1 MRFFGRGGDRFALP
15 LAFQPPCI
23 RQNVSAPQS
32 LLPLSIPDLPA
43 GAPAVKNLWNI
54 ADLIDLHYFRQTDE
68 ELLRREGE
76 APLVKRDRII
86 YLAKIAPQFGKADDL
101 PPRILVRKWL
111 AMRRLQHRQE
121 RGHVGQALPGTLW
134 RELTVVF
141 RGLAC
146 LCGLLAGLGLAG
158 SLLLYSGSTPLNV
171 SVYFGLFVVLQLL
184 MVGGQSLFFL
194 YRRLRRIPM
203 ESTVLYA
210 LLGRLLMRTLEGVRR
225 RLQRRISGQRR
236 LDLAA
241 LLGSVQ
247 QHKELAAL
255 LIWPAFILVQ
265 LGGIG
270 FNLGIIG
277 ATLAKV
283 AFADIAFAWQSS
295 LQLSAQWV
303 ANLVGW
309 IALPWS
315 WIAPQTVPSL
325 AQIQGSQMVLKEG
338 MVHLATSDL
347 VAWWPF
353 LCCAVAFY
361 GLLPRCL
368 LLTLG
373 LIRQRQALEQLH
385 FATLGLRPLLQRMTV
400 PRIDAKGAPEP
411 AESAAPAPPVRA
423 ALEAVVGG
431 DENPLNAEP
440 DLPLQPFV
448 PVAEGMSAVLLIPD
462 ELYEDCPQ
470 AALLALLQPGWGAAI
485 ACVRHGAP
493 DQTEADTLS
502 RVRETAEQDGL
513 AGVLLLQEA
522 WQPPLKETE
531 QFLRDLRR
539 SAGALTPLV
548 ILLIGKPS
556 PQTLLTPADPEQLRI
571 WRLKMQALGDPCL
584 EVHPLVQP

>member
-1 MRFFGRGGDRFALP
+1 M
-15 LAFQPPCI
+15 
-23 RQNVSAPQS
+23 
-32 LLPLSIPDLPA
+32 
-43 GAPAVKNLWNI
+43 KNLWNI

-68 ELLRREGE
+68 ALLRRNGE
-76 APLVKRDRII
+76 AALAKRDRII
-86 YLAKIAPQFGKADDL
+86 YLAKIAPQFGKADDV

-111 AMRRLQHRQE
+111 DMRRLQYRQE

-134 RELTVVF
+134 RELTVLF
-141 RGLAC
+141 RGLAWC
-146 LCGLLAGLGLAG
+146 CGLLAGLGAAG

-171 SVYFGLFVVLQLL
+171 SVYFGLFVALQLL

-194 YRRLRRIPM
+194 HRRLRRIPM
-203 ESTVLYA
+203 ESTVLYT
-210 LLGRLLMRTLEGVRR
+210 LLGRLLMRALEAVRR

-270 FNLGIIG
+270 FNLGIIA

-315 WIAPQTVPSL
+315 WTAPQTVPTL
-325 AQIQGSQMVLKEG
+325 AQIQGSQIVLKEG
-338 MVHLATSDL
+338 MAHLITSDL

-368 LLTLG
+368 LLALG
-373 LIRQRQALEQLH
+373 LARQRQALEQLH
-385 FATLGLRPLLQRMTV
+385 FATLGVRPLLQRMTV
-400 PRIDAKGAPEP
+400 PRLEAKGSAQSPGD
-411 AESAAPAPPVRA
+411 AAPAPPVVA
-423 ALEAVVGG
+423 PPATGVG
-431 DENPLNAEP
+431 ENNAETEP
-440 DLPLQPFV
+440 APPLRPLA
-448 PVAEGMSAVLLIPD
+448 PVSGTTSAVLLIPD
-462 ELYEDCPQ
+462 ELYQECPQ
-470 AALLALLQPGWGAAI
+470 DALLALLQPGWPDAGI
-485 ACVRHGAP
+485 VCVRHGAP
-493 DQTEADTLS
+493 DQTGADALDQ
-502 RVRETAEQDGL
+502 VRGL
-513 AGVLLLQEA
+513 AKTGGLSGVLLLQEA

-531 QFLRDLRR
+531 QFLRDLRS

-556 PQTLLTPADPEQLRI
+556 PQTLLTPPDPEQLRI
-571 WRLKMQALGDPCL
+571 WRLKMQAMGDPCL
-584 EVHPLVQP
+584 DVQPLVQP